1 MKRPSRS
8 LIFYA
13 ILIALI
19 LNLAVLSTALV
30 LMALGSNAP
39 DRQEV
44 EEIVAQYLKAH
55 PEAIRNVFI
64 DLIKNPDAAVA
75 DAQGTAPGAG
85 PSEAELASN
94 QAQLIRANSEII
106 FHSPHQV
113 VLGNPKGKTS
123 LVVFFDYNCGFCR
136 SGLADMQGV
145 MKSTPSLRIVLKEY
159 PILSE
164 ASVEAAKVGIALRM
178 QDKTGKKYL
187 SFHERLLNGGTAN
200 TETAMAAARAA
211 GADMSRLGR
220 DLTSGEIQ
228 ATLSE
233 NFNLGTKLGINGTP
247 SYVVGDRL
255 IVGKVGEAALADAV
269 KTATAL

>member
-13 ILIALI
+13 ILAALL
-19 LNLAVLSTALV
+19 LNLMVLSTALV
-30 LMALGSNAP
+30 FIVLGSSTP
-39 DRQEV
+39 DKKEV
-44 EEIVAQYLKAH
+44 KEIVAQYLKVH
-55 PEAIRNVFI
+55 PEVIRNVFI

-75 DAQGTAPGAG
+75 DAQGGALPGG
-85 PSEAELASN
+85 PSDEEVARN

-136 SGLADMQGV
+136 SGLADMLGL
-145 MKSTPSLRIVLKEY
+145 MKKTPSLRIVLKEY

-164 ASVEAAKVGIALRM
+164 ASVEAAKIGIALRM

-200 TETAMAAARAA
+200 TETAIAAARAA
-211 GADMSRLGR
+211 GADMGRLGR

-233 NFNLGTKLGINGTP
+233 TFNLGTKLGINGTP

-269 KTATAL
+269 KTAAPL